1 MDIAAHDLSYID
13 ALDLRHEVVSAECI
27 DVVRAL
33 QSLDSQQD
41 GDELEGELEGLEE
54 ELVRLGKEK
63 AQLWT
68 LIQEHRL
75 KLSGT
80 E

>member
-33 QSLDSQQD
+33 QSLDSRQH
-41 GDELEGELEGLEE
+41 GDEHESELEGSH
-54 ELVRLGKEK
+54 V
-63 AQLWT
+63 
-68 LIQEHRL
+68 
-75 KLSGT
+75 
-80 E
+80 